1 MRRVVITGLG
11 IVSSLGNNRLE
22 VQKSLYEG
30 RSGITFQ
37 PEYAEHGLRSHV
49 AGSIKNLN
57 LEELIDRKLM
67 RFMAKGHAYAWLAM
81 QEAIN
86 DAQLPEEMVSNIRTG
101 LIVGSGGTST
111 ESMLEGTNTLAEKG
125 IRRVGP
131 YMVTKT
137 MSSGIAACLATGA
150 KIKGINYGISSACS
164 TSAHCIGAGVEQIQL
179 GKQDIIFAGGGEEE
193 HWTMSYLFD
202 AMGALSS
209 KYNDTPE
216 KASRTYDANRDG
228 FVISGGGGIVVLE
241 EYEHAKA
248 RGAKIYAEV
257 VGYGATSDGY
267 DMVAPSG
274 EGAERCMKLALQ
286 GHNCETITDVD
297 YINTHGTSTPVGDTK
312 ELGAIRAVFGDNVT
326 HGVYGK
332 VPHIASTKSLSGHA
346 LGAAGVNEA
355 IYTLIMM
362 QNNFIAASANIENM
376 DEAALGLPI
385 ATQRIDNIKITTAM
399 SNSFGFGGTN
409 ATLTLST
416 KYL

>member
-11 IVSSLGNNRLE
+11 IVSSLGNNKAE
-22 VQKSLYEG
+22 VKDSLYAG
-30 RSGITFQ
+30 KSGISFQ
-37 PEYAEHGLRSHV
+37 PEYAERGLRSQV
-49 AGSIKNLN
+49 AGSVKLDVQ
-57 LEELIDRKLM
+57 ELIDRKLM
-67 RFMAKGHAYAWLAM
+67 RFMAKGHAYAWIAL
-81 QEAIN
+81 QEAIA
-86 DAQLPEEMVSNIRTG
+86 DAALGEDLVSNVRTG
-101 LIVGSGGTST
+101 IIVGGGGPST
-111 ESMLEGTNTLAEKG
+111 ESIEESNRVLAEKG

-131 YMVTKT
+131 YMVTKA
-137 MSSGIAACLATGA
+137 MCSGIVATLATGA
-150 KIKGINYGISSACS
+150 KIKGVNYGISSACS

-179 GKQDIIFAGGGEEE
+179 GKQDIVFAGGGEEE
-193 HWTMSYLFD
+193 HWSLSYLFD
-202 AMGALSS
+202 AMGAMSS

-216 KASRTYDANRDG
+216 QASRTYDANRDG

-257 VGYGATSDGY
+257 IGYGATSDGY

-274 EGAERCMKLALQ
+274 EGAQRCMKLAL
-286 GHNCETITDVD
+286 TDHEGKKIEHVD

-312 ELGAIRAVFGDNVT
+312 ELEAIRAVFAG
-326 HGVYGK
+326 GEYGAL
-332 VPHIASTKSLSGHA
+332 PAIASTKSLSGHA

-362 QNNFIAASANIENM
+362 QHNFIAASANIETL
-376 DEAALGLPI
+376 DPAAEGLPI
-385 ATQRIDNIKITTAM
+385 ATKRIDNVKIETAL

>member
-1 MRRVVITGLG
+1 MKRVVITGLG
-11 IVSSLGNNRLE
+11 IVSSLGNNKAE
-22 VQKSLYEG
+22 VKKSLIDG
-30 RSGITFQ
+30 KSGITFQ
-37 PEYAEHGLRSHV
+37 PEYVEHGLRSHV
-49 AGSIKNLN
+49 AGSVKNLDI
-57 LEELIDRKLM
+57 EGLIDRKLL
-67 RFMAKGHAYAWLAM
+67 RFMAKGHAYTWIAM
-81 QEAIN
+81 QEAIA
-86 DAQLPEEMVSNIRTG
+86 DALLPEDLVSNVRTG
-101 LIVGSGGTST
+101 LIVGAGGTST
-111 ESMLEGTNTLAEKG
+111 ESMLQSTNTLAEKG

-150 KIKGINYGISSACS
+150 KIKGVNYGISSACS

-179 GKQDIIFAGGGEEE
+179 GKQDIVFAGGGEEE
-193 HWTMSYLFD
+193 HWTMSFLFD
-202 AMGALSS
+202 AMGALSTQ
-209 KYNDTPE
+209 YNETPE
-216 KASRTYDANRDG
+216 KASRTYDADRDG

-274 EGAERCMKLALQ
+274 EGAVRCMNLALQ
-286 GHNCETITDVD
+286 GHDGINIDKVD

-312 ELGAIRAVFGDNVT
+312 ELEAIREVFGDSDVA
-326 HGVYGK
+326 
-332 VPHIASTKSLSGHA
+332 IASTKSLSGHA

-362 QNNFIAASANIENM
+362 ENNFIAASANIETL
-376 DEAALGLPI
+376 DPAAEGLNI
-385 ATQRIDNIKITTAM
+385 VRKRIDNVKIETAL

-416 KYL
+416 KNL